1 MYVNIN
7 WKPLLPSTQH
17 HMIIVIIRLKLE
29 MGIGRASNNVKAQH
43 ACGHSFHT
51 WSFWC
56 VSVTR
61 VALPL
66 FLLCRSL
73 KLLLPP
79 TLDCMSFS
87 HKLIVLRQSRSERLK
102 RRLLVRPSVGRSLF
116 ERTFFSGKKFAADA
130 CFRMLNVFLLL
141 ANVGGPIERFN
152 LMGRR
157 HTSAS

>member
-1 MYVNIN
+1 MN

-66 FLLCRSL
+66 FLLCRRL
-73 KLLLPP
+73 QLLLPP

-102 RRLLVRPSVGRSLF
+102 RRLLVRPSVCPSVGHSLR
-116 ERTFFSGKKFAADA
+116 EPFFPGKNLPPTLPD
-130 CFRMLNVFLLL
+130 V
-141 ANVGGPIERFN
+141 ERFPVA
-152 LMGRR
+152 GKRR
-157 HTSAS
+157 GPN